1 MASRIQIR
9 RDTAQNWFDV
19 NPELLSG
26 EICYE
31 TDTGKLKIGTGAHWN
46 STDYFIYEDSKL
58 ADLFGASVNYLVTGQ
73 NHGLSEQASHGTN
86 NLQVP
91 FMHFDNAVEDAKS
104 ERARIL
110 VLTRVLLV

>member
-1 MASRIQIR
+1 MFLWQ
-9 RDTAQNWFDV
+9 
-19 NPELLSG
+19 
-26 EICYE
+26 
-31 TDTGKLKIGTGAHWN
+31 
-46 STDYFIYEDSKL
+46 SKL
-58 ADLFGASVNYLVTGQ
+58 SLKFS
-73 NHGLSEQASHGTN
+73 